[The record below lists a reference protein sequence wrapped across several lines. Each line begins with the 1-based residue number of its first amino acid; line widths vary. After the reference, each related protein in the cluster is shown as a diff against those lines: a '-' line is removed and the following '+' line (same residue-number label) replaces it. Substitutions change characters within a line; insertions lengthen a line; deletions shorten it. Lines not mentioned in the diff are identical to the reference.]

1 MNHELIIQSI
11 TDRVALSKEDIQKLS
26 ARLKYKKVKKKNFL
40 YQEGELQQHLVFVNS
55 GCLRS
60 YSIDK
65 NGAEHILQFAPSG
78 WWIADMK
85 SFLNGTPASLNID
98 AIEES
103 EVVLLKQTDLENLY
117 VSVPALER
125 YFRILSERSLAT
137 FQQRLV
143 DSLSLTAVE
152 RYSNFC
158 ERYPSLIQ
166 SLPQKYVASYIG
178 ITPEFLSKMLSQP
191 MKRS

>member
-1 MNHELIIQSI
+1 MAYELLLQSI
-11 TDRVALSKEDIQKLS
+11 SERVPLTHEEAAILKPYLKEKKL
-26 ARLKYKKVKKKNFL
+26 KKKHFL
-40 YQEGELQQHLVFVNS
+40 FQEGDMAQQIAFVNN

-60 YSIDK
+60 YAIDK

-78 WWIADMK
+78 WWLGDMK
-85 SFLNGTPASLNID
+85 SILYNQPATLNAD
-98 AIEES
+98 AIEDS
-103 EVVLLKQTDLENLY
+103 EIILVRQSDLEYLY
-117 VSVPALER
+117 KIIPVLER
-125 YFRILSERSLAT
+125 YFRILAERSLAT

-143 DSLSLTAVE
+143 DSLSLTASE
-152 RYSNFC
+152 RYSRFC

-166 SLPQKYVASYIG
+166 TLPQKYVASYIG